1 MFELIGRLLS
11 YFFRRSPQGAARPP
25 ASAPNQ
31 PLTNDEMPI
40 PPGRPIERTV
50 ERQVVAGTR
59 ISFSVTE
66 AAYAG
71 PDGSLDRVRDVR
83 GAIGGDGHVIES
95 YETLGGRCVFC
106 MLEAQEM
113 VAAGLM
119 DLMAAEQYSL
129 FCASCRSECGVC
141 RRSTCKRHALAFQ
154 PDDPASSPLLLCPTC
169 LSEAKR
175 TQFFAKITGVLISP
189 FVREPE
195 ERHQ

>member
-1 MFELIGRLLS
+1 
-11 YFFRRSPQGAARPP
+11 
-25 ASAPNQ
+25 
-31 PLTNDEMPI
+31 MPI

-50 ERQVVAGTR
+50 ERQVVAGTH

-66 AAYAG
+66 AAYVG
-71 PDGSLDRVRDVR
+71 PDGSLDRVRDVQ
-83 GAIGGDGHVIES
+83 AAVGGDGHVIES
-95 YETLGGRCVFC
+95 YETLGGRCAFC

-129 FCASCRSECGVC
+129 FCTSCRSECAAC
-141 RRSTCKRHALAFQ
+141 RRSTCKRHALAFK
-154 PDDPASSPLLLCPTC
+154 PDDPASPPLLLCPTC
-169 LSEAKR
+169 LAEAKR
-175 TQFFAKITGVLISP
+175 AQFFAKITGVLISP